1 MERGLRQNCGITNC
15 QTNLNTEL
23 AESNPPG
30 KPGNITEISTY
41 KWGEYTNKQFEENGS
56 SIYEKI
62 VYWKRNIFLL
72 PISKSGRCFTD
83 KTTRL
88 IHVWVRSSSLKNI
101 ALNAV
106 MIIPSLLLQKPSK
119 TLKTKDHTKAL
130 ERKLQL

>member
-1 MERGLRQNCGITNC
+1 MERGLRQHCGITNC

-23 AESNPPG
+23 VESNPHG

-41 KWGEYTNKQFEENGS
+41 KWGEYTNKQLEENGS

-88 IHVWVRSSSLKNI
+88 IHSSLKNV